1 MTGISVRKAA
11 SEDSEAIAEISRGTW
26 DGEDYLEG
34 RASEWTDDGTLHVGE
49 LDGTVVGT
57 FRISPMPDGVL
68 WLEALRILAG
78 FRGRGL
84 GRQLAGAAF
93 GMGRRLIE
101 QGRGR
106 ALEFSTYVNNHESI
120 HISTSQGFRLVDGFM
135 LMTREGFPASSGL
148 ESCIPSPGMFR
159 ETREHIPCGWK
170 YPRACPEGIEWA
182 LRRCEGF
189 RYNGVVFLRKRG
201 SGEATPLDGSVRN
214 PPDFLRGA
222 EAAAAAAGSGE
233 VSIVVHESRRD
244 LITAAFRE
252 GYSTW
257 EPVSER
263 NVLVFRYPA

>member
-1 MTGISVRKAA
+1 MRKATL
-11 SEDSEAIAEISRGTW
+11 EDSEAIAEISRGTW

-34 RASEWTDDGTLHVGE
+34 RAVEWTDDGTLHVGE
-49 LDGTVVGT
+49 LEGTVLGT
-57 FRISPMPDGVL
+57 FRISPMPGGVL

-93 GMGRRLIE
+93 RMGRSLIDSGH
-101 QGRGR
+101 GRCM
-106 ALEFSTYVNNHESI
+106 EFSTYVNNHESI
-120 HISTSQGFRLVDGFM
+120 HISTSQGFRVVDGFM
-135 LMTREGFPASSGL
+135 LMTREGLPASREV
-148 ESCIPSPGMFR
+148 ESCTPSPDIFR

-189 RYNGVVFLRKRG
+189 RYGGVVFLRKMG

-214 PPDFLRGA
+214 PHDFLRGV

-233 VSIVVHESRRD
+233 ARIVVHESRKD
-244 LITAAFRE
+244 LITEACRE

-257 EPVSER
+257 EPVNER
-263 NVLVFRYPA
+263 NVLVFRYPV